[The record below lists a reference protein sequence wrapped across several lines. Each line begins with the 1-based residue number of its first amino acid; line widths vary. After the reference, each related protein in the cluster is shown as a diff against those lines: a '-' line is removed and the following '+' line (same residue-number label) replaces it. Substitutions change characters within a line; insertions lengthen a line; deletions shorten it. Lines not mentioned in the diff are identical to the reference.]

1 MNPDSRRGVFPHPRT
16 SSTNSSGSSEEAYE
30 TETTPEIPVAVRP
43 AGLAK
48 IWDEK
53 GEHAAGEDVE
63 VAPGSIGIAPDE
75 VYERTLSWWRVAL
88 RKRLVRSLV
97 WESKVIAAMQERVR
111 TPFFDMYFV
120 NTSTLGTHTFFMTML
135 PSLMFFGYGDIA
147 HGLIFVLALGV
158 YASSVIKDLMCS
170 PRPFA
175 PPVTRITISTHHLEY
190 GFPSTHS
197 TNSVSIALF
206 FFAIVHRL
214 YKTPAAVLSPPVS
227 PSNPLTLSTTHVVED
242 TLPQAMISTTVY
254 VMSVI
259 LLVIYCFS
267 IVYGR
272 LYTGMHSFADCA
284 FGVFLGSAIWGLYA
298 LIGDILNEWLRTPG
312 WSVPVVVI
320 STGLFLVHR
329 HPEPVEDCP
338 CFEDAIAF
346 MAVVM
351 GEFLTQ
357 WYTAN
362 YGFDK
367 GFFVHSMPGKITGTP
382 SEMWAWW
389 SIAVTKTV
397 IGILAIFAWRMFAK
411 FLLHR
416 TLPPTFRFLGQL
428 MTLPHRRF
436 YTPATDYQRVPSEK
450 GLHPIPSVLDL
461 PSMLELEVDGV
472 STAPAA
478 GKSNKQGLK
487 LRAGRGGKA
496 EKVTTSGREEIGLG
510 LEELG
515 GKDVEVKHYDADV
528 LTKVFVYCGI
538 GILSS
543 GVMPVVFEVIG
554 WGL

>member
-1 MNPDSRRGVFPHPRT
+1 
-16 SSTNSSGSSEEAYE
+16 
-30 TETTPEIPVAVRP
+30 
-43 AGLAK
+43 
-48 IWDEK
+48 
-53 GEHAAGEDVE
+53 
-63 VAPGSIGIAPDE
+63 
-75 VYERTLSWWRVAL
+75 
-88 RKRLVRSLV
+88 
-97 WESKVIAAMQERVR
+97 
-111 TPFFDMYFV
+111 
-120 NTSTLGTHTFFMTML
+120 
-135 PSLMFFGYGDIA
+135 
-147 HGLIFVLALGV
+147 
-158 YASSVIKDLMCS
+158 
-170 PRPFA
+170 
-175 PPVTRITISTHHLEY
+175 VTRITISTHHLEY

-206 FFAIVHRL
+206 FFTIIHRL
-214 YKTPAAVLSPPVS
+214 YKTPVTALSPPIS
-227 PSNPLTLSTTHVVED
+227 PSNPLMLNTTHAVED
-242 TLPQAMISTTVY
+242 ILPQTAISTTAY
-254 VMSVI
+254 ITSII

-272 LYTGMHSFADCA
+272 LYTGMHSFTDCA

-298 LIGDILNEWLRTPG
+298 LAGDILNEWLRT
-312 WSVPVVVI
+312 SAVPAVVVPT
-320 STGLFLVHR
+320 SLLLVHR

-357 WYTAN
+357 WFLAN

-367 GFFVHSMPGKITGTP
+367 SFFVHVMPGKMNGTL

-389 SIAVTKTV
+389 SIAAAKMV
-397 IGILAIFAWRMFAK
+397 IGILTIFAWRIFAK

-416 TLPPTFRFLGQL
+416 ILPPTFRFLGQL

-436 YTPATDYQRVPSEK
+436 YTPATDYHAVPSEK
-450 GLHPIPSVLDL
+450 GLHPFPSVLDL
-461 PSMLELEVDGV
+461 PGMLELEVDGV

-478 GKSNKQGLK
+478 GNGNKQGLK

-496 EKVTTSGREEIGLG
+496 EKATARGREGLGLG

-515 GKDVEVKHYDADV
+515 GKNVEVVKHYDADV

-538 GILSS
+538 GILAS
-543 GVMPVVFEVIG
+543 GVMPVLFEVIG